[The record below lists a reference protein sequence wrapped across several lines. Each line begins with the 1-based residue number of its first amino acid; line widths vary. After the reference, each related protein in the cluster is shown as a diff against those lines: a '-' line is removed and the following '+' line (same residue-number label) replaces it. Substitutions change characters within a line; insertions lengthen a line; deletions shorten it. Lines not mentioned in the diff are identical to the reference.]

1 LAAYVAHALAQ
12 GYRALYRVLWR
23 RSPGR
28 LRRRAQAAPAGR
40 IDPYLVGRLSGEPE
54 ELLVCLFYDGAGAFK
69 AEQNWQGGRA
79 LVGADRRALMG
90 AAVAHDAHYVVIA
103 HNHPSG
109 SRQPSAQD
117 IEATRHI
124 YRLFAALGVT
134 LVDHVI
140 VACDGI
146 PFSFRLAGLI

>member
-1 LAAYVAHALAQ
+1 LAAHVAHALAQ
-12 GYRALYRVLWR
+12 GYRAFYRALWR
-23 RSPGR
+23 RPHS
-28 LRRRAQAAPAGR
+28 RRRSGARSFPASEV
-40 IDPYLVGRLSGEPE
+40 DPYLVGRLSGQPE
-54 ELLVCLFYDGAGAFK
+54 ETLVCLFYDGAGAFR
-69 AEQNWQGGRA
+69 AEQNWRGDLSLVEAGRR
-79 LVGADRRALMG
+79 GLMS
-90 AAVAHDAHYVVIA
+90 AAVANDAHYVVIA

-109 SRQPSAQD
+109 SMQPSVQD

-140 VACDGI
+140 IACDGI